1 MHKINQKE
9 LSAKYIHNDVLK
21 LLCSYPWPGNVRQLK
36 YEIETAYY
44 QSGQNEAI
52 NVTDLSDDMRFNSLQ
67 IVNND
72 ESNIN
77 GKLTHIHYKLIEK
90 GESFWD
96 VVHKPYRKGDLN
108 RAEVRYIINRGLEVT
123 NNLKGLQQLYQLSND
138 DYRKFYLFIYRTIFK
153 GQL

>member
-67 IVNND
+67 I
-72 ESNIN
+72 ES
-77 GKLTHIHYKLIEK
+77 
-90 GESFWD
+90 SF
-96 VVHKPYRKGDLN
+96 
-108 RAEVRYIINRGLEVT
+108 
-123 NNLKGLQQLYQLSND
+123 S
-138 DYRKFYLFIYRTIFK
+138 
-153 GQL
+153 